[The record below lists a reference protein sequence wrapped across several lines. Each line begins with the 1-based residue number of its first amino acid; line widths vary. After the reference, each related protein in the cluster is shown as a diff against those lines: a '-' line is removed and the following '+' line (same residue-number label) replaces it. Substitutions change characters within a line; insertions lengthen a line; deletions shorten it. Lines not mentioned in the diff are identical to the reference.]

1 MVPSEGTKGEGR
13 RAGALN
19 AGNRQAKIMGMW
31 RESVTKN
38 VDRRIMIVRVM
49 ALVLVML
56 VLMLAAY
63 LYGLSRSPAGI
74 SEEDRESVTLF
85 VEALR
90 AVQENYVDQEAVD
103 PEEQTY
109 GAIEGMIDSLGDEG
123 HTRFLTPEEAE
134 KSREAVS
141 STYVGI
147 GVRLEEKDDEIVV
160 KTAMDGSPAEKTGI
174 QSGDVLVAVNGESV
188 TGEDFE
194 EIGQK
199 IRGTEGTYVD
209 LTVLRDEEER
219 EFIVERAELEVPVSS
234 WSMIPGTDVA
244 HLRLASFSEN
254 SAEKLEETIAEAQSA
269 GAERFVLDL
278 RDNPGGLVEQA
289 EEVLGLFL
297 PAESGV
303 YIRKDADGS
312 EEETSVPEDNDPLD
326 APLVVLANQ
335 GSSSSAE
342 IVAGALRDNDR
353 AEVVG
358 EPTFG
363 TGTVLSEYPLSDGS
377 AILLGIAEWLTPNGD
392 SIRGAGIEP
401 DVEVELEEGQEP
413 NTPNET
419 EGLTREEIFEEDAQ
433 LERAFGIL
441 RQE

>member
-1 MVPSEGTKGEGR
+1 MR
-13 RAGALN
+13 
-19 AGNRQAKIMGMW
+19 MW
-31 RESVTKN
+31 RENVTKI
-38 VDRRIMIVRVM
+38 DRRVVIVRVM

-74 SEEDRESVTLF
+74 TEEDRESVALF

-90 AVQENYVDQEAVD
+90 AVQDDYVDQEAVD

-109 GAIEGMIDSLGDEG
+109 GAIKGMIDTLGDEG
-123 HTRFLTPEEAE
+123 HTRFLSPEEVE
-134 KSREAVS
+134 RSREAVS

-160 KTAMDGSPAEKTGI
+160 KASMDGSPAEETGI
-174 QSGDVLVAVNGESV
+174 QSGDVLVAVDGESIK
-188 TGEDFE
+188 GEEFE

-199 IRGTEGTYVD
+199 IRGPEETYVD

-219 EFIVERAELEVPVSS
+219 EFIVERAELEMPVSS
-234 WSMIPGTDVA
+234 WGLIPGTDMA
-244 HLRLASFSEN
+244 HLRLSSFSEN
-254 SAEKLEETIAEAQSA
+254 SAEKLEGEIVEAQSA

-289 EEVLGLFL
+289 EEVAALFL
-297 PAESGV
+297 PAGSGV

-312 EEETSVPEDNDPLD
+312 EEETSVPEDNEPLD
-326 APLVVLANQ
+326 APLVVLVNE

-342 IVAGALRDNDR
+342 IVAGALRDNGR
-353 AEVVG
+353 AQVVG
-358 EPTFG
+358 ETSFG
-363 TGTVLSEYPLSDGS
+363 TGTVLSEYPLRDGS
-377 AILLGIAEWLTPNGD
+377 AILLGVAEWLTPNGD

-401 DVEVELEEGQEP
+401 DIEVELEEDQEP

-433 LERAFGIL
+433 LERAFEIL
-441 RQE
+441 R

>member
-1 MVPSEGTKGEGR
+1 MR
-13 RAGALN
+13 
-19 AGNRQAKIMGMW
+19 MW
-31 RESVTKN
+31 RENVTK
-38 VDRRIMIVRVM
+38 VDRRVVIVRVM

-74 SEEDRESVTLF
+74 SEEDRESVALF

-90 AVQENYVDQEAVD
+90 AVQEDYVDQETVD

-109 GAIEGMIDSLGDEG
+109 GAIKGMIDSLGDEG
-123 HTRFLTPEEAE
+123 HTRFLSPEEVE

-160 KTAMDGSPAEKTGI
+160 KASMDGSPAKETGI
-174 QSGDVLVAVNGESV
+174 QSGDVLVAVDGESV
-188 TGEDFE
+188 TGEEFE
-194 EIGQK
+194 EIGQR
-199 IRGTEGTYVD
+199 IRGPEETYVD

-234 WSMIPGTDVA
+234 WRLIPGTDLA
-244 HLRLASFSEN
+244 HLRLSSFSEN
-254 SAEKLEETIAEAQSA
+254 SAEKLEGSIGEAQSA

-289 EEVLGLFL
+289 TEVGALFL
-297 PAESGV
+297 PTGSGV

-312 EEETSVPEDNDPLD
+312 EEETTVPEDNEPLD
-326 APLVVLANQ
+326 APLVVLVNE

-353 AEVVG
+353 AQVIG
-358 EPTFG
+358 ETTFG

-377 AILLGIAEWLTPNGD
+377 AILLGVAEWLTPNGD

-433 LERAFGIL
+433 LERAFEIL

>member
-1 MVPSEGTKGEGR
+1 MR
-13 RAGALN
+13 
-19 AGNRQAKIMGMW
+19 MW
-31 RESVTKN
+31 RENVTKK
-38 VDRRIMIVRVM
+38 DRRVVIVRVM

-74 SEEDRESVTLF
+74 TEEDRESVALF

-90 AVQENYVDQEAVD
+90 AVQDDYVDQEAVD

-109 GAIEGMIDSLGDEG
+109 GAIKGLIDSLGDEG
-123 HTRFLTPEEAE
+123 HTRFLSPEEVE
-134 KSREAVS
+134 RSREAVS

-160 KTAMDGSPAEKTGI
+160 KASMDGSPAEETGI
-174 QSGDVLVAVNGESV
+174 QSGDVLVAVDGESIK
-188 TGEDFE
+188 GEEFE
-194 EIGQK
+194 EIGQR
-199 IRGTEGTYVD
+199 IRGPEETYVD

-219 EFIVERAELEVPVSS
+219 EFTVERAELEMPVSS
-234 WSMIPGTDVA
+234 WSLIPGMDMA
-244 HLRLASFSEN
+244 HLRLSSFSEN
-254 SAEKLEETIAEAQSA
+254 SAEKLEGVIVEAQSA

-289 EEVLGLFL
+289 EEVAALFL
-297 PAESGV
+297 PAGSGV

-312 EEETSVPEDNDPLD
+312 EEETSVPEDNEPLD
-326 APLVVLANQ
+326 APLMVLVNE

-342 IVAGALRDNDR
+342 IVAGALRDNGR
-353 AEVVG
+353 AQVVG
-358 EPTFG
+358 ETSFG
-363 TGTVLSEYPLSDGS
+363 TGTVLSEYLLSDGS
-377 AILLGIAEWLTPNGD
+377 AILLGVAEWLTPNGD

-401 DVEVELEEGQEP
+401 DVEVELEEDQEP

-433 LERAFGIL
+433 LERAFEIL

>member
-1 MVPSEGTKGEGR
+1 
-13 RAGALN
+13 
-19 AGNRQAKIMGMW
+19 
-31 RESVTKN
+31 
-38 VDRRIMIVRVM
+38 MIVRVM

-74 SEEDRESVTLF
+74 TEEDKESVALF

-90 AVQENYVDQEAVD
+90 AVQDDYVDQEVVD

-109 GAIEGMIDSLGDEG
+109 GAIKGMIDSLGDEG
-123 HTRFLTPEEAE
+123 HTRFLSPEEVE

-160 KTAMDGSPAEKTGI
+160 KASMDGSPAEETGI
-174 QSGDVLVAVNGESV
+174 QSGDVLVAVDGESIK
-188 TGEDFE
+188 GEEFE

-199 IRGTEGTYVD
+199 IRGPEETYVD

-219 EFIVERAELEVPVSS
+219 EFTVERAELEMPVSS
-234 WSMIPGTDVA
+234 WGLIPGTDMA
-244 HLRLASFSEN
+244 HLRLSTFSEN
-254 SAEKLEETIAEAQSA
+254 SAEKLEGEIVEAQSA

-289 EEVLGLFL
+289 EEVAALFL
-297 PAESGV
+297 PAGSSV

-312 EEETSVPEDNDPLD
+312 EEETSVPEDNEPLE
-326 APLVVLANQ
+326 APLVVLVNE

-342 IVAGALRDNDR
+342 IVAGALRDNGR
-353 AEVVG
+353 AQVVG
-358 EPTFG
+358 ETTFG

-377 AILLGIAEWLTPNGD
+377 AILLGVAEWLTPSGD
-392 SIRGAGIEP
+392 SIRGSGIEP
-401 DVEVELEEGQEP
+401 DVEVELEEDQEP

-433 LERAFGIL
+433 LERAFEIL

>member
-1 MVPSEGTKGEGR
+1 
-13 RAGALN
+13 
-19 AGNRQAKIMGMW
+19 MW
-31 RESVTKN
+31 RENMTK
-38 VDRRIMIVRVM
+38 VDRRVVIVRVM

-63 LYGLSRSPAGI
+63 LYGLSRSPAGV
-74 SEEDRESVTLF
+74 SEEDRESVALF

-90 AVQENYVDQEAVD
+90 AVQEDYVDQETVD

-109 GAIEGMIDSLGDEG
+109 GAIKGMIDSLGDEG
-123 HTRFLTPEEAE
+123 HTRFLSPEEVE

-160 KTAMDGSPAEKTGI
+160 KASMDGSPAKETGI
-174 QSGDVLVAVNGESV
+174 QSGDVLVAVDGESV
-188 TGEDFE
+188 TAEEFE
-194 EIGQK
+194 EVGER
-199 IRGTEGTYVD
+199 IRGPEETYVD

-219 EFIVERAELEVPVSS
+219 EFVVERAELEVPVSS
-234 WSMIPGTDVA
+234 WRLIPGTDVA
-244 HLRLASFSEN
+244 HLRLSSFSEN
-254 SAEKLEETIAEAQSA
+254 SAEKLEASIAEAESA

-289 EEVLGLFL
+289 EEVGAVFL
-297 PAESGV
+297 PAGSDV
-303 YIRKDADGS
+303 YIRKDADGN
-312 EEETSVPEDNDPLD
+312 EEETSVPEDNEPLD
-326 APLVVLANQ
+326 APLVVLVNE
-335 GSSSSAE
+335 GSTSSAE
-342 IVAGALRDNDR
+342 IVAGALRDNGR
-353 AEVVG
+353 AQVVG
-358 EPTFG
+358 ETSFG

-377 AILLGIAEWLTPNGD
+377 AILLGVAEWLTPNRD

-401 DVEVELEEGQEP
+401 DVEVELEEDQEP

-433 LERAFGIL
+433 LERAFEIL

>member
-1 MVPSEGTKGEGR
+1 MR
-13 RAGALN
+13 
-19 AGNRQAKIMGMW
+19 MW
-31 RESVTKN
+31 RENVTKM
-38 VDRRIMIVRVM
+38 DRRVVIVRVM

-74 SEEDRESVTLF
+74 TEEDRESVALF

-90 AVQENYVDQEAVD
+90 AVQDDYVDQEAVD

-109 GAIEGMIDSLGDEG
+109 GAIKGMIDSLGDEG
-123 HTRFLTPEEAE
+123 HTRFLSPEEVE
-134 KSREAVS
+134 RSREAVS

-160 KTAMDGSPAEKTGI
+160 KASMDGSPAEETGI
-174 QSGDVLVAVNGESV
+174 QSGDVLVAVDGESIK
-188 TGEDFE
+188 GEEFE

-199 IRGTEGTYVD
+199 IRGPEETYVD

-219 EFIVERAELEVPVSS
+219 EFTVERAELEMPVSS
-234 WSMIPGTDVA
+234 WGLIPGTDMA
-244 HLRLASFSEN
+244 HLRLSTFSEN
-254 SAEKLEETIAEAQSA
+254 SAEKLEGEIVEAQSA

-289 EEVLGLFL
+289 EEVAALFL
-297 PAESGV
+297 PAGSGV

-312 EEETSVPEDNDPLD
+312 EEETSVPEDNEPLD
-326 APLVVLANQ
+326 APLVVLVNE

-342 IVAGALRDNDR
+342 IVAGALRDNGR
-353 AEVVG
+353 AQVVG
-358 EPTFG
+358 ETSFG

-377 AILLGIAEWLTPNGD
+377 AILLGVAEWLTPNGD

-401 DVEVELEEGQEP
+401 DVEVELEEDQEP

-433 LERAFGIL
+433 LERAFEIL

>member
-1 MVPSEGTKGEGR
+1 
-13 RAGALN
+13 
-19 AGNRQAKIMGMW
+19 MW
-31 RESVTKN
+31 RENVTKVN
-38 VDRRIMIVRVM
+38 RRVVIVRVM

-90 AVQENYVDQEAVD
+90 AVQEDYVDQEAVD

-123 HTRFLTPEEAE
+123 HTRFLSPEEVE

-160 KTAMDGSPAEKTGI
+160 KTSMDGSLAEKTGI
-174 QSGDVLVAVNGESV
+174 RSGDVLVAVDGESV
-188 TGEDFE
+188 TGEEFE
-194 EIGQK
+194 EIGQR
-199 IRGTEGTYVD
+199 IRGIEGTYVD

-219 EFIVERAELEVPVSS
+219 EFIVERAELEMPVSS
-234 WSMIPGTDVA
+234 WSLIPGTDVA
-244 HLRLASFSEN
+244 HLRLSSFSEN
-254 SAEKLEETIAEAQSA
+254 SAEKLEGTIAEAQSA

-289 EEVLGLFL
+289 EEVATLFL
-297 PAESGV
+297 PAKSDV
-303 YIRKDADGS
+303 YIRKDAEGS
-312 EEETSVPEDNDPLD
+312 GEETSVPEDNEPLD
-326 APLVVLANQ
+326 VPLVVLVNE

-358 EPTFG
+358 ETTFG

-377 AILLGIAEWLTPNGD
+377 AILLGVAEWLTPNGD
-392 SIRGAGIEP
+392 SIRGTGIEP
-401 DVEVELEEGQEP
+401 DIKVELEEGQEP

-419 EGLTREEIFEEDAQ
+419 EGFTREEIFEEDAQ
-433 LERAFGIL
+433 LERAFEIL

>member
-1 MVPSEGTKGEGR
+1 
-13 RAGALN
+13 
-19 AGNRQAKIMGMW
+19 MW
-31 RESVTKN
+31 RENMTK
-38 VDRRIMIVRVM
+38 VDRRVVIVRVM

-63 LYGLSRSPAGI
+63 LYGLSRSPAGV
-74 SEEDRESVTLF
+74 SEEDRESVALF

-90 AVQENYVDQEAVD
+90 AVQEDYVDQETVD

-109 GAIEGMIDSLGDEG
+109 GAIKGMIDSLGDEG
-123 HTRFLTPEEAE
+123 HTRFLSPEEVE

-160 KTAMDGSPAEKTGI
+160 KASMDGSPAKETGI
-174 QSGDVLVAVNGESV
+174 QSGDVLVAVDGESV
-188 TGEDFE
+188 TAEEFE
-194 EIGQK
+194 EVGER
-199 IRGTEGTYVD
+199 IRGPEETYVD

-219 EFIVERAELEVPVSS
+219 EFVVERAELEVPVSS
-234 WSMIPGTDVA
+234 WRLIPGTDVA
-244 HLRLASFSEN
+244 HLRLSSFSEN
-254 SAEKLEETIAEAQSA
+254 SAEKLEASIAEAESA

-289 EEVLGLFL
+289 EEVGALFL
-297 PAESGV
+297 PAGSGV
-303 YIRKDADGS
+303 YTRKDADGS
-312 EEETSVPEDNDPLD
+312 EEETTVPEDNEPLD
-326 APLVVLANQ
+326 ALLVVLVNE
-335 GSSSSAE
+335 GSTSSAE
-342 IVAGALRDNDR
+342 IVAGALRDNGR
-353 AEVVG
+353 AQVVG
-358 EPTFG
+358 ETSFG

-377 AILLGIAEWLTPNGD
+377 AILLGVAEWLTPNRD

-401 DVEVELEEGQEP
+401 DVEVELEEDQEP

-433 LERAFGIL
+433 LERAFEIL

>member
-1 MVPSEGTKGEGR
+1 MR
-13 RAGALN
+13 
-19 AGNRQAKIMGMW
+19 MW
-31 RESVTKN
+31 RENVTKK
-38 VDRRIMIVRVM
+38 VDRRVMIVRVM

-63 LYGLSRSPAGI
+63 LYGLSRSPAGV

-123 HTRFLTPEEAE
+123 HTRFLSPEEAE

-160 KTAMDGSPAEKTGI
+160 KTAMDGSPAEKMGI
-174 QSGDVLVAVNGESV
+174 QSGDVLVAVDGESV
-188 TGEDFE
+188 TGEDFD

-199 IRGTEGTYVD
+199 IRGAEGTYVD

-219 EFIVERAELEVPVSS
+219 EYVVERAELEVPVSS
-234 WSMIPGTDVA
+234 YSLIPGTDVA
-244 HLRLASFSEN
+244 HLRLSSFSEN
-254 SAEKLEETIAEAQSA
+254 SAEKLEGTIAEAQSA
-269 GAERFVLDL
+269 GAERFLLDL

-289 EEVLGLFL
+289 EEVSALFL
-297 PAESGV
+297 PAESAV
-303 YIRKDADGS
+303 YIRRDADGR
-312 EEETSVPEDNDPLD
+312 EEETRVSGDSEPLN
-326 APLVVLANQ
+326 APLVVLVNE

-358 EPTFG
+358 ETTFG

-413 NTPNET
+413 NTPSET

-441 RQE
+441 QEE

>member
-1 MVPSEGTKGEGR
+1 MP
-13 RAGALN
+13 
-19 AGNRQAKIMGMW
+19 MW
-31 RESVTKN
+31 RENVTKM
-38 VDRRIMIVRVM
+38 DRRVVIVRVM
-49 ALVLVML
+49 AFVLVML

-74 SEEDRESVTLF
+74 TEEDRESVALF

-90 AVQENYVDQEAVD
+90 AVQDDYVDQEAVD

-123 HTRFLTPEEAE
+123 HTRFLTPEEVE

-160 KTAMDGSPAEKTGI
+160 KASMDGSPAEETGI
-174 QSGDVLVAVNGESV
+174 QSGDVLVAVDGESV
-188 TGEDFE
+188 TGEEFE
-194 EIGQK
+194 EIGER
-199 IRGTEGTYVD
+199 IRGPEETYVE
-209 LTVLRDEEER
+209 LTVLRDGEER
-219 EFIVERAELEVPVSS
+219 AFTVERAELEMPASS
-234 WSMIPGTDVA
+234 WRLIPGTDMA
-244 HLRLASFSEN
+244 HLRLSSFSEN
-254 SAEKLEETIAEAQSA
+254 SAEKLEGSIVEAQSA

-289 EEVLGLFL
+289 EEVTALFL
-297 PAESGV
+297 PAGSGV

-312 EEETSVPEDNDPLD
+312 EEETSVPEYNEPLD
-326 APLVVLANQ
+326 DPLVVLVNE

-342 IVAGALRDNDR
+342 IVAGALRDNGR
-353 AEVVG
+353 AQVVG
-358 EPTFG
+358 ETTFG

-377 AILLGIAEWLTPNGD
+377 AILLGVAEWLTPNRD

-401 DVEVELEEGQEP
+401 DVEVELEEDQEP

-419 EGLTREEIFEEDAQ
+419 EGLSREEIFEEDAQ
-433 LERAFGIL
+433 LERAFEIL

>member
-1 MVPSEGTKGEGR
+1 M
-13 RAGALN
+13 AGKLKHRTP
-19 AGNRQAKIMGMW
+19 AGRQAKIMRMW
-31 RESVTKN
+31 RETVTKA
-38 VDRRIMIVRVM
+38 DRRVVIVRVM
-49 ALVLVML
+49 AFVLVML

-63 LYGLSRSPAGI
+63 LYGLSQSPAGI

-90 AVQENYVDQEAVD
+90 AVQDDYVDQEAVD

-123 HTRFLTPEEAE
+123 HTRFLSPEEAE

-147 GVRLEEKDDEIVV
+147 GIRIDEDEDGEIVV
-160 KTAMDGSPAEKTGI
+160 QAPMDGSPAEEAGVE
-174 QSGDVLVAVNGESV
+174 SGDILVAVDGESV
-188 TGEDFE
+188 SGEELE

-199 IRGTEGTYVD
+199 VRGTEGTYTD

-219 EFIVERAELEVPVSS
+219 DFTVERAELEVPVSS
-234 WSMIPGTDVA
+234 WSLLPGTDVA
-244 HLRLASFSEN
+244 HLRLSSFSEN
-254 SAEKLEETIAEAQSA
+254 SAEKLEGSIAEAQSA

-289 EEVLGLFL
+289 EAVAALFL
-297 PAESGV
+297 PAGSGV
-303 YIRKDADGS
+303 YIRRDADGN
-312 EEETSVPEDNDPLD
+312 EEETNVSEDDEPLD
-326 APLVVLANQ
+326 APLVVLVNE

-353 AEVVG
+353 ARVVG
-358 EPTFG
+358 ETTFG

-377 AILLGIAEWLTPNGD
+377 AILLGVAEWLTPNGD
-392 SIRGAGIEP
+392 SIRGSGIEP
-401 DVEVELEEGQEP
+401 DIEIELEEDQEP
-413 NTPNET
+413 RTPNET
-419 EGLTREEIFEEDAQ
+419 EGLTREEVFEEDAQ
-433 LERAFGIL
+433 LERAFEIM
-441 RQE
+441 QEE

>member
-1 MVPSEGTKGEGR
+1 
-13 RAGALN
+13 
-19 AGNRQAKIMGMW
+19 MW
-31 RESVTKN
+31 RENVTKVN
-38 VDRRIMIVRVM
+38 RRVVIVRVM

-74 SEEDRESVTLF
+74 SEEDRESVALF

-90 AVQENYVDQEAVD
+90 AVQEDYVDQEAVD

-134 KSREAVS
+134 ESREAVS

-160 KTAMDGSPAEKTGI
+160 KTAMDGSPAEKAGI
-174 QSGDVLVAVNGESV
+174 QSGDVLVAVDGESV
-188 TGEDFE
+188 TGEEFE
-194 EIGQK
+194 EIGQR

-219 EFIVERAELEVPVSS
+219 EFLVERAELEMPVSS
-234 WSMIPGTDVA
+234 WSLIPGTDVA
-244 HLRLASFSEN
+244 HLRLSSFSEN
-254 SAEKLEETIAEAQSA
+254 SAEKLEGTIAEAQSA

-289 EEVLGLFL
+289 EEVATLFL
-297 PAESGV
+297 PAKSDV
-303 YIRKDADGS
+303 YIRKDAEGS
-312 EEETSVPEDNDPLD
+312 GEETSVPEDNEPLD
-326 APLVVLANQ
+326 VPLVVLVNE

-353 AEVVG
+353 AQVVG
-358 EPTFG
+358 ETTFG

-377 AILLGIAEWLTPNGD
+377 AILLGVAEWLTPNGD
-392 SIRGAGIEP
+392 SIRGSGIEP
-401 DVEVELEEGQEP
+401 DIEVKLEEG
-413 NTPNET
+413 
-419 EGLTREEIFEEDAQ
+419 
-433 LERAFGIL
+433 
-441 RQE
+441 